1 MASSLALA
9 WSIMFRQ
16 GFEKGLA
23 SVVARWML
31 DGSAEALIE
40 RVARSGAL
48 TPEQLEKLRTETLDN
63 LRKVKDEG
71 APYADMAT
79 AALREVM
86 GHVPMAPLWS
96 AAVQAG
102 SGPWKAAAGPVA
114 QAAVASALQV
124 AARSAEAAAA
134 RAAALAERFAPE
146 AAADNAPVSDDKDDG
161 PQP

>member
-1 MASSLALA
+1 M
-9 WSIMFRQ
+9 
-16 GFEKGLA
+16 
-23 SVVARWML
+23 VARWML

-40 RVARSGAL
+40 RVAKSGAL
-48 TPEQLEKLRTETLDN
+48 TPQQLEKLRTETLDN

-79 AALREVM
+79 AALREVI

-146 AAADNAPVSDDKDDG
+146 APAAAQDMPASEDKGNG